1 MFAFELKA
9 TVSKQEMMQQYYKLN
24 SFKLL
29 DEEKKQQLEFL
40 GGGVGERSPLTLR
53 KISIKILCVV
63 ASMIVYSVDFEK
75 GEPIEFSSGRSFWL
89 IKTRPDERSEPV
101 RTSVLTDKNQ

>member
-29 DEEKKQQLEFL
+29 DEEKTTTRIL
-40 GGGVGERSPLTLR
+40 GRGCRRAEPLDLTEN
-53 KISIKILCVV
+53 I
-63 ASMIVYSVDFEK
+63 YQDFVCCRFDDCLF
-75 GEPIEFSSGRSFWL
+75 G
-89 IKTRPDERSEPV
+89 
-101 RTSVLTDKNQ
+101 